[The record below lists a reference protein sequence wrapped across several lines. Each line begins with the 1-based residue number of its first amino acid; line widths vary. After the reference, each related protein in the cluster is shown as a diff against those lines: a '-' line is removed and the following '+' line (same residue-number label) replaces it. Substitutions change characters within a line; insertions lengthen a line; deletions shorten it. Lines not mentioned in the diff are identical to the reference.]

1 MFIFSLGLY
10 RHTDMRDTR
19 GREWFLCRI
28 RHPRYGKYRT
38 TAFHHALYYHNSN
51 YSYVIPVY
59 LLNDILISI
68 HEVLPFCQ
76 MIYTCPA
83 LFIIKIAIQK
93 QKPSSHSARRTLCHD
108 TTKSRSSQFKSTG
121 NIVQYGT
128 SFYRCLIN
136 SYRVEGIYVHIRHQ
150 IIFIGLNIKI
160 FKIRHYLR

>member
-38 TAFHHALYYHNSN
+38 TAFHALNYHNSN

-68 HEVLPFCQ
+68 HEVLPFLLDDPYVSRIVYYEDSYLKTKTQ
-76 MIYTCPA
+76 
-83 LFIIKIAIQK
+83 F
-93 QKPSSHSARRTLCHD
+93 SSC
-108 TTKSRSSQFKSTG
+108 
-121 NIVQYGT
+121 
-128 SFYRCLIN
+128 
-136 SYRVEGIYVHIRHQ
+136 
-150 IIFIGLNIKI
+150 
-160 FKIRHYLR
+160 